1 MGPGRMSAI
10 STGGKER
17 GRALQA
23 KQEPPAAGV
32 WEQPVF
38 PEQGCVCL
46 GDSGEAEQLACGQRV
61 GMEGL
66 VHQAEGYP
74 SA

>member
-1 MGPGRMSAI
+1 MSTI
-10 STGGKER
+10 STGSEER

-23 KQEPPAAGV
+23 KQELPAAGV
-32 WEQPVF
+32 WQQPVF
-38 PEQGCVCL
+38 LEQGCMCL
-46 GDSGEAEQLACGQRV
+46 GNSGEAEELVCGQRV